1 MRRKYNSGGM
11 MNKMNQYPHIN
22 TSYQMEPSKAGAVQD
37 QATFQQTAD
46 DYNLTS
52 KKKYNVGGYM
62 GVPQQPVLPQ
72 EGNLAPQAIGQQ
84 VMMQDPQ
91 EQAMN
96 PEQAMSQQQYG
107 GGGYMQQMQQYNTG
121 GMNLPGGQMQPIPG
135 SDAVQFVGQSHDQGG
150 IMVDPQTEVEGGETM
165 DKVNMAKK
173 GGKRDYFFSD
183 HLKKGGMSYAQQHKQ
198 ILADGGNQEEINM
211 LAKMQEHQAGRNPN
225 AVQAKKGGVRKFK
238 TGGEYPLVNGKE
250 MSDRQKQFHDRS
262 IKKGM
267 TFKDGVY
274 TKGKSAD
281 SGGATYT
288 GDNTV
293 TNPYR
298 KTDPNYQVWETQRA
312 SAEENGLVW
321 VDDPNRAGVGKWSS
335 AEEAEEVRKEI
346 DNSRVVKTSSED
358 PEDKKSSVDNGPK
371 RDNKYKV
378 ASYESYGDNEGEF
391 GTVPDY
397 QPGYKV
403 DGIQMYAGKGDTPF
417 REALKKEDFR
427 GDWMNNVDP
436 EVLEAAGI
444 TSFADMNDKSKVTAY
459 QNAWNDKNKDNQI
472 AVDGLFGEQTFR
484 TAVAGDDPVE
494 DEVVEETSEVVE
506 ETEDTTTEESL
517 LKKKK
522 DYLTPLVMGAQ
533 LLPAMMAYNDKPDYM
548 SEHQMSSP
556 GAIMPAR
563 LAKTHLERI
572 DMNPERARNSGDF
585 ANLNKF
591 IDQSGGGPSNM
602 MNKMAAYARKQTG
615 DRDISS
621 QEARGNVAIANQEAV
636 MDQQRKTQNVLNVMD
651 AQKTNLMSQ
660 TDVNKFNTTM
670 GAKVDEFNRGADA
683 ATKDRR
689 LNAVDT
695 AVKTVAGMNKD
706 RLQYNA
712 QERLAM
718 AISGNSGVYDREG
731 YAQTLV
737 GAGHVPGT
745 DAYNNL
751 MNSYIKQN
759 NATFADGL
767 ETETKTSSSTKT
779 TSKKTYNA
787 DGTLKTEMKTGGVKP
802 TGFRRR
808 YS

>member
-11 MNKMNQYPHIN
+11 MKKLNDYPYIN
-22 TSYQMEPSKAGAVQD
+22 TSYQMESNPQGVQ
-37 QATFQQTAD
+37 QSVNTQQKMAD
-46 DYNLTS
+46 DQNLLTG
-52 KKKYNVGGYM
+52 KKYNMGGYM
-62 GVPQQPVLPQ
+62 GVPQSQVPQ
-72 EGNLAPQAIGQQ
+72 EGNYAPQDMANSTMLQPPAQ
-84 VMMQDPQ
+84 EMDP
-91 EQAMN
+91 
-96 PEQAMSQQQYG
+96 SQQMQS
-107 GGGYMQQMQQYNTG
+107 GGYMNQMQQYDNG
-121 GMNLPGGQMQPIPG
+121 GMKLPGGNMQPIPG
-135 SDAVQFVGQSHDQGG
+135 SDAVQFNGNSHDDGG
-150 IMVDPQTEVEGGETM
+150 IMLDNQTEVEGGETM
-165 DKVNMAKK
+165 DQVNMNKK

-183 HLKKGGMSYAQQHKQ
+183 HLKKDGQSYASHHKK
-198 ILADGGNQEEINM
+198 ILSDGGNQDDINI
-211 LAKMQEHQAGRNPN
+211 LAKMQEHQAGRNPK
-225 AVQAKKGGVRKFK
+225 AVQTAKTGGVKKFK

-250 MSDRQKQFHDRS
+250 MNDRQKKFHDKS
-262 IKKGM
+262 IERGM
-267 TFKDGVY
+267 TFKDGAY
-274 TKGKSAD
+274 TRA
-281 SGGATYT
+281 ATT
-288 GDNTV
+288 VKADNTV
-293 TNPYR
+293 MNPYQ
-298 KTDPNYQVWETQRA
+298 KTDPNYEQWEAQRA
-312 SAEENGLVW
+312 TADENNVVW
-321 VDDPNRAGVGKWSS
+321 VDDPNRAGVGKW
-335 AEEAEEVRKEI
+335 ATKEEADVVASTIQNEVKVED
-346 DNSRVVKTSSED
+346 DNAGVDNTVKTKKKTKSEI
-358 PEDKKSSVDNGPK
+358 K

-427 GDWMNNVDP
+427 GEWMNNVDP

-591 IDQSGGGPSNM
+591 IDQSGGGPSNR

-689 LNAVDT
+689 LSAVDT